1 MFFISPS
8 KKIVNLLKK
17 CVRFLG
23 RKKFALKNGKSKKSS
38 GVKKRR
44 ACFLNFCVY
53 IFVYDLKKIICWV
66 NIDNYL
72 NQYLPSFGTTKILEG
87 EGEFESKIFTFLNY
101 TYQYIIISNQSSLT
115 ITFAYKPNTKRRSR
129 VEEKNLFWI
138 YT

>member
-23 RKKFALKNGKSKKSS
+23 RKKFALKNGQSKKSS

-53 IFVYDLKKIICWV
+53 IFVYDLKEKKNCWV
-66 NIDNYL
+66 NIDNYWSAL
-72 NQYLPSFGTTKILEG
+72 HKMFTKFGQ
-87 EGEFESKIFTFLNY
+87 F
-101 TYQYIIISNQSSLT
+101 SLG
-115 ITFAYKPNTKRRSR
+115 
-129 VEEKNLFWI
+129 
-138 YT
+138 